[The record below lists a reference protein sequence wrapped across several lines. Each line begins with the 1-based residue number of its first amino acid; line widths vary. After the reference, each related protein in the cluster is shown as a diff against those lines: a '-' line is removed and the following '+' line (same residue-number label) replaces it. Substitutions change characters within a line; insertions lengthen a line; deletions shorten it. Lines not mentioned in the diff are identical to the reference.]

1 LDSDKNVHIRGR
13 MTLLDPRTVFA
24 LVGLSRATIYRHM
37 RQGRFPSPVI
47 GLQAGRR
54 KLLGWQERD
63 IEAWIAGRDNSCP
76 RDSLRKHVPW
86 PKYHPRRE
94 EY

>member
-47 GLQAGRR
+47 GLQAGRP

-76 RDSLRKHVPW
+76 GASHHKQMRW
-86 PKYHPRRE
+86 PKYHPRRA